1 MTISS
6 QSLTSTLSY
15 SIQLLSLILFIFS
28 WSSCCWHSFF
38 ISLGLRL
45 KCLLIGENFLY
56 SFFGWRTAFSLQLFL
71 LLVTPTPGTTG
82 EVVPSLTA
90 PKAYM
95 ESLPHFFFGFRSEA
109 PPHPV
114 SWFIYWPF
122 SQRFWS
128 TSNQLVEP
136 SNISIFL
143 FLQMLL
149 PPSYFFWLV
158 EKSMRL
164 P

>member
-56 SFFGWRTAFSLQLFL
+56 SFFGWRTAFSLQLLL

-95 ESLPHFFFGFRSEA
+95 ESLPHFFFGFRSDLLLPKE
-109 PPHPV
+109 
-114 SWFIYWPF
+114 W
-122 SQRFWS
+122 
-128 TSNQLVEP
+128 LLLL
-136 SNISIFL
+136 L
-143 FLQMLL
+143 FLDQFIDRFPKDSGVPQISWSNL
-149 PPSYFFWLV
+149 PISASFFSF
-158 EKSMRL
+158 KCSSHPRTSFG
-164 P
+164 